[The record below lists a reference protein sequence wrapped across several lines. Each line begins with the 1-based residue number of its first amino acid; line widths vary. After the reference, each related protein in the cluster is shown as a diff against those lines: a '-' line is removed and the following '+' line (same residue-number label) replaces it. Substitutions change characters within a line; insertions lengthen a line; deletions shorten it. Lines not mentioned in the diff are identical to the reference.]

1 MSGKVRMGFSLS
13 WFVHARARLLGAA
26 NQDARVVVKDFGETV
41 PFNKAGIFFVDGT
54 NKTLPL
60 SLATS
65 ARYGFSR
72 SSSESGLQCSQRLWG
87 PGLNQSAI
95 VLTKPRLLELQ
106 TSTLGW

>member
-13 WFVHARARLLGAA
+13 WFVHARVRLLGAA
-26 NQDARVVVKDFGETV
+26 NQDTRVVVKDFGETV
-41 PFNKAGIFFVDGT
+41 PFNRAGIFCGWNEKDLAVVLGNVGKIRFQPFFLRVRSAMLT
-54 NKTLPL
+54 APL
-60 SLATS
+60 
-65 ARYGFSR
+65 
-72 SSSESGLQCSQRLWG
+72 G